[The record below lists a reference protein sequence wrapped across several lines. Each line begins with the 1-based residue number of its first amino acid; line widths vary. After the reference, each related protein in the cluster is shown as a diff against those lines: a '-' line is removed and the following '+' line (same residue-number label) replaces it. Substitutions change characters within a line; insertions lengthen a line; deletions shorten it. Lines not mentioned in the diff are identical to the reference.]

1 MRYTVVSL
9 ILVLLLLTSGC
20 TFDIR
25 SAASAAST
33 ATPTPHVVGVARAAQ
48 PTATATTARAKP
60 ANPPSPSPTSVPPT
74 AATNTS
80 GAALPTITA
89 VADAVR
95 PAVVFIAVEGV
106 TADQFF
112 QPVPVSGVGSG
123 VIYDPNGFILT
134 NNHVIENARTIRV
147 VLPDG
152 RDFPARL
159 VGRDP
164 QTDLA
169 VLKIDGQNLPTA
181 PLGNSDQ
188 LRIGE
193 WVIAIGNAL
202 GLEGGP
208 TVTVG
213 VVSALGRSIEVP
225 NGAVLENLI
234 QTDAAINPGN
244 SGGPLIN
251 LKGEVVGINTAA
263 PGPTQTGFQPSGI
276 GFAISINSARPI
288 IDDLVQHGRV
298 RRAWLGVGVETLT
311 PGLAARLG
319 ISVREGIVVGRVV
332 RGSPAAR
339 AGLQPGD
346 VIVGISGTPI
356 TNTRDLSN
364 ALRQRNVGDRVVVEV
379 VRDGRRMQT
388 TIALEEAPGP

>member
-1 MRYTVVSL
+1 MRYTLVSL
-9 ILVLLLLTSGC
+9 ILVILLLASGC
-20 TFDIR
+20 TFAVEP
-25 SAASAAST
+25 AASATSN
-33 ATPTPHVVGVARAAQ
+33 ATPTAVADATPSAP
-48 PTATATTARAKP
+48 PTPTAVAPTPPPSSPTPIPTAGAPATATNA
-60 ANPPSPSPTSVPPT
+60 
-74 AATNTS
+74 S
-80 GAALPTITA
+80 GTALPEIVS

-123 VIYDPNGFILT
+123 VIYDESGYILT

-152 RDFPARL
+152 RDFPAQL

-181 PLGNSDQ
+181 PLGDSDQ
-188 LRIGE
+188 LRVGE

-225 NGAVLENLI
+225 SGAVLESLI

-251 LKGEVVGINTAA
+251 LRGEVIGINTAA

-288 IDDLVQHGRV
+288 IDDLVQYGRV

-319 ISVREGIVVGRVV
+319 ISVREGVVIGRVV
-332 RGSPAAR
+332 RGGPAAQ

-346 VIVGISGTPI
+346 VIVQMDGTTI
-356 TNTRDLSN
+356 TNTSDLSN
-364 ALRQRNVGDRVVVEV
+364 VLRQHQVGDSLTVEF
-379 VRDGRRMQT
+379 VRDGARMQT
-388 TIALEEAPGP
+388 TVTLGEAPAP